1 MIIRLIIKVID
12 GNAISII
19 SKGNYLPTD
28 YVSESN
34 PDLNFTINNI
44 AKEYNIHSS
53 YIDPK
58 LISLGVGDAFKFDGH
73 NIKSVIAYYTIMS
86 PKEFLN
92 EETSSKLCNNFE
104 KFSEQDRVAIRQ
116 AISISPY

>member
-1 MIIRLIIKVID
+1 MIIKLIIKILD
-12 GNAISII
+12 GSAISLILESD
-19 SKGNYLPTD
+19 SKYLPLD
-28 YVSESN
+28 FVSELD

-44 AKEYNIHSS
+44 AKRYNIHSS

-58 LISLGVGDAFKFDGH
+58 LVTLGVSPNHCGNKE
-73 NIKSVIAYYTIMS
+73 VIAYYTIMS

-92 EETSSKLCNNFE
+92 EEAVSKLCNNFE
-104 KFSEQDRVAIRQ
+104 RLSEQDRIAIRQ